1 MQDILRRAGCFIA
14 AIIMGYTLKKLKALP
29 DNTFPVLTKLVV
41 MITAPCAIIHS
52 FIGTEFDTSMLFLV
66 PMGLIFGFVFM
77 LGAYLIHIRE
87 STDWKAFSI
96 LNMSAFNIGSFTLP
110 FAQGFL
116 GPVGVITTSLFD
128 IGNAC
133 ISLGG
138 AYGIAAV
145 VKEGS
150 GFSLKRIMK
159 LLVKSVP
166 FVCYVIILLIMLL
179 DVPIPRFVN
188 DFTEMAGRGNGF
200 LAMFMIGV
208 GFELNADRT
217 MILKI
222 TKLLISRFAIALCL
236 ALICYRLL
244 PFELAVRQALVI
256 LCLSPIPSIAP
267 AFTGELGG
275 DVGLASA
282 VNSFS
287 ILISI
292 VLIITS
298 LTIML

>member
-1 MQDILRRAGCFIA
+1 MQDILTRAGCFVA
-14 AIIMGYTLKKLKALP
+14 AIIMGYVLKKIKALP

-52 FIGTEFDTSMLFLV
+52 FIGTQFDKSMLFLI
-66 PMGLIFGFVFM
+66 PMGLLFGVIFMFSAYM
-77 LGAYLIHIRE
+77 LHLRE
-87 STDWKAFSI
+87 NRDWKAFSI

-150 GFSLKRIMK
+150 GFSLKRILK

-166 FVCYVIILLIMLL
+166 FVCYVIILTITLL
-179 DVPIPRFVN
+179 EIPIPRFVN
-188 DFTEMAGRGNGF
+188 DFTELAGRGNGF

-208 GFELNADRT
+208 GFELKADKT
-217 MILKI
+217 MLFKI
-222 TKLLISRFAIALCL
+222 TKLLVCRFIIAIAL
-236 ALICYRLL
+236 ALCCYYLL
-244 PFELAVRQALVI
+244 PFEIAVRQALVI

-275 DVGLASA
+275 DIGLASA

-287 ILISI
+287 IVISI
-292 VLIITS
+292 VLIISS

>member
-1 MQDILRRAGCFIA
+1 MQDILMRAGCFVA
-14 AIIMGYTLKKLKALP
+14 AIIMGYVLKKLKALP

-52 FIGTEFDTSMLFLV
+52 FIGTKFDASMLFLI
-66 PMGLIFGFVFM
+66 PMGLVFGFIFM
-77 LGAYLIHIRE
+77 LGAYIIHIRDDRE
-87 STDWKAFSI
+87 WKAFTI

-138 AYGIAAV
+138 AYGVAAV

-150 GFSLKRIMK
+150 GFSLKRILK
-159 LLVKSVP
+159 LLTKSVP
-166 FVCYVIILLIMLL
+166 FVCYVIILIVTLL
-179 DVPIPRFVN
+179 DIPIPRFIS
-188 DFTEMAGRGNGF
+188 DFTELAGRGNGF

-208 GFELNADRT
+208 GFELKADGR

-222 TKLLISRFAIALCL
+222 IKLLISRYVIAIAL
-236 ALICYRLL
+236 ALVCYYFL
-244 PFELAVRQALVI
+244 PFDLAVRQALVI

-267 AFTGELGG
+267 AFTGELKG
-275 DVGLASA
+275 DIGLSSA
-282 VNSFS
+282 INSFA
-287 ILISI
+287 IVISI
-292 VLIITS
+292 ILIITS

>member
-1 MQDILRRAGCFIA
+1 MQDILMRAGCFIA

-52 FIGTEFDTSMLFLV
+52 FIGTKFDHSMLFLI
-66 PMGLIFGFVFM
+66 PMGLLFGFVFM
-77 LGAYLIHIRE
+77 LGAYLIHLRE
-87 STDWKAFSI
+87 DSDWKAFSI

-138 AYGIAAV
+138 AYGVAAV

-150 GFSLKRIMK
+150 GFSLKRILK

-166 FVCYVIILLIMLL
+166 FVCYVIILIITLL
-179 DVPIPRFVN
+179 NIPIPRFIN

-208 GFELNADRT
+208 GFELKADKT
-217 MILKI
+217 MLFKI
-222 TKLLISRFAIALCL
+222 SKLLISRFTIALVL
-236 ALICYRLL
+236 AVGCYYLL
-244 PFELAVRQALVI
+244 PFEAAVRQALVI

-267 AFTGELGG
+267 AFTGELGE
-275 DVGLASA
+275 DIGLASA

-292 VLIITS
+292 VLIIAS
-298 LTIML
+298 LTVML

>member
-1 MQDILRRAGCFIA
+1 MQDIITRAGCFVA
-14 AIIMGYTLKKLKALP
+14 AIIMGYILKKLKFLP

-41 MITAPCAIIHS
+41 MITAPCAIINS
-52 FIGTEFDTSMLFLV
+52 FIGTTFDSTMLFLI
-66 PMGLIFGFVFM
+66 PMGLVFGAVYM
-77 LGAYLIHIRE
+77 LGAYLVNIRE
-87 STDWKAFSI
+87 NADWKAFSI
-96 LNMSAFNIGSFTLP
+96 LNTSAFNIGSFTLP

-138 AYGIAAV
+138 AYGVAAV

-150 GFSLKRIMK
+150 GFSITKIIKMLS
-159 LLVKSVP
+159 KSVP
-166 FVCYVIILLIMLL
+166 FVCYVIILTITLL
-179 DVPIPRFVN
+179 GIKLPSFIG
-188 DFTEMAGRGNGF
+188 DFTKMAGSGNAF

-217 MILKI
+217 QIFKILKI
-222 TKLLISRFAIALCL
+222 LLTRYVISIGL
-236 ALICYRLL
+236 AFICYFTL

-256 LCLSPIPSIAP
+256 LVLSPIPSIAP
-267 AFTGELGG
+267 AFTGELEG
-275 DVGLASA
+275 DIGLASA
-282 VNSFS
+282 VNSFA
-287 ILISI
+287 IVISI
-292 VLIITS
+292 ILIITS

>member
-1 MQDILRRAGCFIA
+1 MQDILTRAGCFVA
-14 AIIMGYTLKKLKALP
+14 AIIMGYILKKCKVLP

-52 FIGTEFDTSMLFLV
+52 FLSTEFDNSMLFLI
-66 PMGLIFGFVFM
+66 PMGLLFSAVYM
-77 LGAYLIHIRE
+77 LGAYLVHIKDSPDR
-87 STDWKAFSI
+87 KAFAI
-96 LNMSAFNIGSFTLP
+96 LNTSAFNIGSFTLP

-138 AYGIAAV
+138 AYGVAAV

-150 GFSLKRIMK
+150 GFSVIKIIKMLCRSI
-159 LLVKSVP
+159 P
-166 FVCYVIILLIMLL
+166 FVCYIIILTITLL
-179 DVPIPRFVN
+179 GIKLPSFVG
-188 DFTEMAGRGNGF
+188 DFTQMVGSGNAF

-208 GFELNADRT
+208 GFELKADKTR
-217 MILKI
+217 IFNVI
-222 TKLLISRFAIALCL
+222 KLLLTRYAISIAL
-236 ALICYRLL
+236 AFICYDLL
-244 PFELAVRQALVI
+244 PFETAVRHALVI
-256 LCLSPIPSIAP
+256 LVLSPIPSIAP
-267 AFTGELGG
+267 AFTGELDG
-275 DVGLASA
+275 DIGLASA
-282 VNSFS
+282 VNSFA

-292 VLIITS
+292 VLIITA

>member
-1 MQDILRRAGCFIA
+1 MQDILTRAGCFIS
-14 AIIMGYTLKKLKALP
+14 AIIMGYVLKRIKALP
-29 DNTFPVLTKLVV
+29 ENTFAVLTKLVV

-52 FIGTEFDTSMLFLV
+52 FIGTQFDHTMLFLI
-66 PMGLIFGFVFM
+66 PMGLFFGFVFM
-77 LGAYLIHIRE
+77 FTAYLVHIKE
-87 STDWKAFSI
+87 DAEWKAFSI

-116 GPVGVITTSLFD
+116 GPIGVITTSLFD

-138 AYGIAAV
+138 AYGVASV
-145 VKEGS
+145 VKEGT
-150 GFSLKRIMK
+150 GFSFKRIAK
-159 LLVKSVP
+159 LLIKSVP
-166 FVCYVIILLIMLL
+166 FVCYVTILIVTLL
-179 DVPIPRFVN
+179 NIPIPRFVS
-188 DFTEMAGRGNGF
+188 DFTELAGRGNGF

-208 GFELNADRT
+208 GFELKADKS
-217 MILKI
+217 MLLKI
-222 TKLLISRFAIALCL
+222 TKLLITRFAVALSL
-236 ALICYRLL
+236 AVLCYFAL
-244 PFELAVRQALVI
+244 PFEAAVRQALVI

-275 DVGLASA
+275 DIGLASA

-287 ILISI
+287 IIISI
-292 VLIITS
+292 IMIITA

>member
-1 MQDILRRAGCFIA
+1 MQDILRRAACFIA
-14 AIIMGYTLKKLKALP
+14 AIIMGYTLKKIKALP

-52 FIGTEFDTSMLFLV
+52 FIGTEFDTAMLFLI
-66 PMGLIFGFVFM
+66 PMGLLFGFVFM
-77 LGAYLIHIRE
+77 LGAYLIHFRE
-87 STDWKAFSI
+87 HPDWKAFSI

-138 AYGIAAV
+138 AYGVAAV

-150 GFSLKRIMK
+150 GFSLKRILK
-159 LLVKSVP
+159 LLTKSVP
-166 FVCYVIILLIMLL
+166 FVCYVIILLVTLL
-179 DVPIPRFVN
+179 DIPIPRFVN

-208 GFELNADRT
+208 GFELKADKA
-217 MILKI
+217 MIFKI
-222 TKLLISRFAIALCL
+222 AKLLVGRFAIAGAL
-236 ALICYRLL
+236 AVGCYYLL

-275 DVGLASA
+275 DIGLASA

-292 VLIITS
+292 ILIISS

>member
-1 MQDILRRAGCFIA
+1 MEDILMRAGCFVT
-14 AIIMGYTLKKLKALP
+14 AIIMGYVLKKIKALP

-52 FIGTEFDTSMLFLV
+52 FIGTTFDRSMLFLI
-66 PMGLIFGFVFM
+66 PMGLVFGFVFM
-77 LGAYLIHIRE
+77 FGAYLVHIRE
-87 STDWKAFSI
+87 DREWRAFSI

-150 GFSLKRIMK
+150 GFSLKRILK
-159 LLVKSVP
+159 LLIKSVP
-166 FVCYVIILLIMLL
+166 FVCYVIILTVTLL
-179 DVPIPRFVN
+179 EIPIPRFVS
-188 DFTEMAGRGNGF
+188 DFTELAGRGNGF

-208 GFELNADRT
+208 GFELKADKN
-217 MILKI
+217 MIFKI
-222 TKLLISRFAIALCL
+222 IKLLVSRYTIAIAL
-236 ALICYRLL
+236 AAVCYFIL

-275 DVGLASA
+275 DIGLSSA
-282 VNSFS
+282 INSFAIVIS
-287 ILISI
+287 IILIIS
-292 VLIITS
+292 S
-298 LTIML
+298 LTVML

>member
-1 MQDILRRAGCFIA
+1 MQDILTRAGCFVA
-14 AIIMGYTLKKLKALP
+14 AIIMGYVLKKVKALP

-41 MITAPCAIIHS
+41 MITAPCAIINS
-52 FIGTEFDTSMLFLV
+52 FIGTEFDTTMLFLI
-66 PMGLIFGFVFM
+66 PMGLIFGAIYM
-77 LGAYLIHIRE
+77 LGAYIVHMKD
-87 STDWKAFSI
+87 TADWKSFAI
-96 LNMSAFNIGSFTLP
+96 LNTSAFNIGSFTLP

-138 AYGIAAV
+138 AYGVASV

-150 GFSLKRIMK
+150 GFSPMK
-159 LLVKSVP
+159 IIKMLSKSVP
-166 FVCYVIILLIMLL
+166 FVCYVIILTITLL
-179 DVPIPRFVN
+179 NIPIPAFVG
-188 DFTEMAGRGNGF
+188 DFTKMVGSGNGF

-208 GFELNADRT
+208 GFELKADKT
-217 MILKI
+217 QILKI
-222 TKLLISRFAIALCL
+222 IKLLLTRYTISIAL
-236 ALICYRLL
+236 AVGCYFLL

-256 LCLSPIPSIAP
+256 LVFSPIPSIAP

-275 DVGLASA
+275 DIGLASA

-287 ILISI
+287 IVISI
-292 VLIITS
+292 ILIISS

>member
-1 MQDILRRAGCFIA
+1 MQDILTRAGCFVA
-14 AIIMGYTLKKLKALP
+14 AIIMGYVLKRIKALP

-52 FIGTEFDTSMLFLV
+52 FIGTEFQSSMLFLI
-66 PMGLIFGFVFM
+66 PMGLLFGFVFM
-77 LGAYLIHIRE
+77 FAAYILHMKE
-87 STDWKAFSI
+87 NAEWKAFSI

-138 AYGIAAV
+138 AYGVASV

-150 GFSLKRIMK
+150 GFSLKRILK

-166 FVCYVIILLIMLL
+166 FVCYVIILTITLL
-179 DVPIPRFVN
+179 DIPIPRFVS
-188 DFTEMAGRGNGF
+188 DFTELAGRGNGF

-208 GFELNADRT
+208 GFELKADKT
-217 MILKI
+217 MLLKI
-222 TKLLISRFAIALCL
+222 TKLLIGRFTVALALAALC
-236 ALICYRLL
+236 YFLL

-275 DVGLASA
+275 DIGLSSA

-287 ILISI
+287 IVISI
-292 VLIITS
+292 VLIIS
-298 LTIML
+298 ALAIML

>member
-1 MQDILRRAGCFIA
+1 MQDILSRAGCFVA
-14 AIIMGYTLKKLKALP
+14 AIIMGYVLKKLKALP

-41 MITAPCAIIHS
+41 MITAPCAIINS
-52 FIGTEFDTSMLFLV
+52 FIGTEFDASMLFLI
-66 PMGLIFGFVFM
+66 PMGLVFGAVYM
-77 LGAYLIHIRE
+77 LGAYLVHIKDSAERK
-87 STDWKAFSI
+87 SFAI
-96 LNMSAFNIGSFTLP
+96 LNTSAFNIGSFTLP

-138 AYGIAAV
+138 AYGVASV

-150 GFSLKRIMK
+150 GFSLTKILKM
-159 LLVKSVP
+159 LSKSVP
-166 FVCYVIILLIMLL
+166 FVCYVIILTITLL
-179 DVPIPRFVN
+179 NIPIPSFVG
-188 DFTEMAGRGNGF
+188 DFTKMVGSGNGF

-208 GFELNADRT
+208 GFELKADKT
-217 MILKI
+217 QILMII
-222 TKLLISRFAIALCL
+222 KLLVTRYTISVALAFA
-236 ALICYRLL
+236 CYFLL

-256 LCLSPIPSIAP
+256 LVLSPIPSIAP

-275 DVGLASA
+275 DIGLSSA
-282 VNSFS
+282 INSFAIVIS
-287 ILISI
+287 IILIIS
-292 VLIITS
+292 S

>member
-1 MQDILRRAGCFIA
+1 MQDIMMRAGCFVS
-14 AIIMGYTLKKLKALP
+14 AIVMGYVLKKIKALP
-29 DNTFPVLTKLVV
+29 ENTFPVLTKLVV

-52 FIGTEFDTSMLFLV
+52 FIGTEFDSSMLFLI
-66 PMGLIFGFVFM
+66 PMGLLFGFVFM
-77 LGAYLIHIRE
+77 LGAYLIHYRE
-87 STDWKAFSI
+87 DREWKAFSI

-150 GFSLKRIMK
+150 GFSLKRILK

-166 FVCYVIILLIMLL
+166 FVCYVIILTVTLL
-179 DVPIPRFVN
+179 DIPIPRFVS
-188 DFTEMAGRGNGF
+188 DFTELAGRGNGF

-208 GFELNADRT
+208 GFELKADKT
-217 MILKI
+217 MMYKI
-222 TKLLISRFAIALCL
+222 IKLLVSRYVIAITL
-236 ALICYRLL
+236 ALGCYTML
-244 PFELAVRQALVI
+244 PFEAAVRQALVI

-267 AFTGELGG
+267 AFTGELDG
-275 DVGLASA
+275 DIGLSSA
-282 VNSFS
+282 INSFA
-287 ILISI
+287 IVISI
-292 VLIITS
+292 VLIIS
-298 LTIML
+298 ALTVML

>member
-1 MQDILRRAGCFIA
+1 MEDILTRAGCFVA
-14 AIIMGYTLKKLKALP
+14 AIIMGYVLKKIKVLP
-29 DNTFPVLTKLVV
+29 ENTFPVLTKLVV

-52 FIGTEFDTSMLFLV
+52 FIGTEFDRSMLFLI
-66 PMGLIFGFVFM
+66 PMGLLFGIIFM
-77 LGAYLIHIRE
+77 LCAYLVHWKEDRN
-87 STDWKAFSI
+87 WKAFSI

-145 VKEGS
+145 VQEGT
-150 GFSLKRIMK
+150 GFSLKRIVK

-166 FVCYVIILLIMLL
+166 FVCYVIILTVTLL
-179 DVPIPRFVN
+179 DIPIPRFVS
-188 DFTEMAGRGNGF
+188 DFTELAGRGNGF

-208 GFELNADRT
+208 GFELKTDKA
-217 MILKI
+217 MLFKI
-222 TKLLISRFAIALCL
+222 TKLLFTRFAVAIAL
-236 ALICYRLL
+236 ALSCYFLL

-275 DVGLASA
+275 DIGLASA

-287 ILISI
+287 IVISI
-292 VLIITS
+292 ILIIGS
-298 LTIML
+298 LTVML

>member
-1 MQDILRRAGCFIA
+1 MQDILTRAGCFVA
-14 AIIMGYTLKKLKALP
+14 AIVMGYVLKKIKALP
-29 DNTFPVLTKLVV
+29 ENTFPVLTKLVV

-52 FIGTEFDTSMLFLV
+52 FIGTEFDNSMLFLI

-77 LGAYLIHIRE
+77 LGAYLVHWRE
-87 STDWKAFSI
+87 DSDWKAFSI

-138 AYGIAAV
+138 AYGVAAV

-150 GFSLKRIMK
+150 SFSLKRILK

-166 FVCYVIILLIMLL
+166 FVCYVIILTVTLL
-179 DVPIPRFVN
+179 GIPIPAFVS
-188 DFTEMAGRGNGF
+188 DFTEMVGRGNGF

-208 GFELNADRT
+208 GFELKADAK
-217 MILKI
+217 MIFKI
-222 TKLLISRFAIALCL
+222 IKLLLTRYVIAAAL
-236 ALICYRLL
+236 AVCCYFLL

-256 LCLSPIPSIAP
+256 LCFSPIPSIAP

-275 DVGLASA
+275 DIGLSSA
-282 VNSFS
+282 INSFA
-287 ILISI
+287 IVISI

>member
-1 MQDILRRAGCFIA
+1 MQDILTRAGCFVA
-14 AIIMGYTLKKLKALP
+14 AIIMGYVLKKLKALP

-52 FIGTEFDTSMLFLV
+52 FIGTQFDRSMLFLI
-66 PMGLIFGFVFM
+66 PMGLLFGIIFMFAAYVF
-77 LGAYLIHIRE
+77 HWHESRE
-87 STDWKAFSI
+87 WKSFSV

-166 FVCYVIILLIMLL
+166 FVCYVIILTVTLL
-179 DVPIPRFVN
+179 NIPIPRFIN
-188 DFTEMAGRGNGF
+188 DFTELAGRGNGF

-208 GFELNADRT
+208 GFELKADKT
-217 MILKI
+217 MIFKI
-222 TKLLISRFAIALCL
+222 IKLLFCRFSIAIIL
-236 ALICYRLL
+236 AMSCYCLL

-275 DVGLASA
+275 DIGLSSA

-287 ILISI
+287 IVISI
-292 VLIITS
+292 VLIITA
-298 LTIML
+298 LTVML